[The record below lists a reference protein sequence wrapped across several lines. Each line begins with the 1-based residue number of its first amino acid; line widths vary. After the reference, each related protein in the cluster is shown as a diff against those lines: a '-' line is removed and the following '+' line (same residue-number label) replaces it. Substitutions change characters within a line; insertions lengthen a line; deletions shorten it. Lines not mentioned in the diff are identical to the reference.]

1 MRLLY
6 VSHSFPLPGDPLS
19 NVGGMQRVA
28 TGLYAALAARPDVEL
43 HRLVLETAW
52 EDTGRRM
59 PPFMA
64 GLLRG
69 IPRAVERERI
79 DVVLFSS
86 MVTATLALPL
96 RRRLA
101 AAGARLAAIPVGRD
115 VTLPVAPYQWLVPQ
129 VMRSLDLVFP
139 ISRATARE
147 CLARG
152 AAPERTHVVPCGVD
166 TAAFGPPP
174 DRAASRAEL
183 LRALGAER
191 LPPDALLLASVGRH
205 QERKGFQWFVAEV
218 MQRLPESVVYLLAGE
233 GPMTPAIREAVASRG
248 LGGRVLL
255 PGQVPEDTL
264 LKLYRGA
271 DLFVMPNVPVPGDIE
286 GFGVVMLE
294 AGLCGLPVLAAD
306 LEGIRDVVSEGRS
319 GHLLPSR
326 DAAAFADAV
335 LRYHADRAAL
345 ARASAGAARHVADAF
360 SWGAVAEQYL
370 RIMRSGTRGAATL
383 RRRAGT
389 P

>member
-28 TGLYAALAARPDVEL
+28 TGLHDALAARPDVEL

-86 MVTATLALPL
+86 LVTATLALPL
-96 RRRLA
+96 RRRVA
-101 AAGARLAAIPVGRD
+101 AAGGRLAAIPVGRD
-115 VTLPVAPYQWLVPQ
+115 VTLPVAPYQWLVPR
-129 VMRSLDLVFP
+129 VMRALDLVFP

-147 CLARG
+147 CLARR

-174 DRAASRAEL
+174 DRTAARAAL
-183 LRALGAER
+183 LRDLGAEDV
-191 LPPDALLLASVGRH
+191 PPGALLLASVGRH

-218 MQRLPESVVYLLAGE
+218 MPRLPHDVVYLLAGE
-233 GPMTPAIREAVASRG
+233 GPMTPAIRAEAEARG
-248 LGGRVLL
+248 LSGRVRLV
-255 PGQVPEDTL
+255 GRVSEETL
-264 LKLYRGA
+264 GRLYRGA

-306 LEGIRDVVSEGRS
+306 LEGIRDVVSEGDS
-319 GHLLPSR
+319 GHLVPSR
-326 DAAAFADAV
+326 DAAAFAGAV
-335 LRYHADRAAL
+335 LRYHGDRAAL
-345 ARASAGAARHVADAF
+345 ARASAGAARHVADTF
-360 SWGAVAEQYL
+360 SWGSVAGRYL
-370 RIMRSGTRGAATL
+370 RLMRPGTRDAAVSTV
-383 RRRAGT
+383 RAAA

>member
-28 TGLYAALAARPDVEL
+28 TGLHDALAAHPEVEL

-52 EDTGRRM
+52 EDTTLRM

-69 IPRAVERERI
+69 IPRAVRERRI
-79 DVVLFSS
+79 GVVLFSS
-86 MVTATLALPL
+86 MVTAALALPL
-96 RRRLA
+96 RRRVA
-101 AAGARLAAIPVGRD
+101 AAGARMAAIPVGRD
-115 VTLPVAPYQWLVPQ
+115 VTLPVAPYQWLVPR

-147 CLARG
+147 CLDRG

-166 TAAFGPPP
+166 TAAFAPPP
-174 DRAASRAEL
+174 DRGAARAGL
-183 LRALGAER
+183 LRALGVDD

-218 MQRLPESVVYLLAGE
+218 MPRLPDDVVYLLGGD
-233 GPMTPAIREAVASRG
+233 GPTTPAIRREVEARG
-248 LGGRVLL
+248 LGARVRLLGRVS
-255 PGQVPEDTL
+255 EETL
-264 LKLYRGA
+264 GRLYRGA

-306 LEGIRDVVSEGRS
+306 LEGIRDVVREGES
-319 GHLLPSR
+319 GHLVPSR
-326 DAAAFADAV
+326 DAAAFADVV

-345 ARASAGAARHVADAF
+345 ARAAAAAARHVADTF
-360 SWGAVAEQYL
+360 SWRSVADRYL
-370 RIMRSGTRGAATL
+370 RFLRPGTRDAA
-383 RRRAGT
+383 RA
-389 P
+389 PRSAPR